1 MYGIE
6 NIGLFIVSGL
16 ILNILP
22 GPDSLLIAGR
32 SLSQGFKGGSAA
44 ALGIGA
50 GTFVHIFA
58 AMAGLSVVIATSA
71 TAFTVIKILG
81 GLYLI
86 YIAVSMILD
95 RESAIQIDCP
105 KQRKEPYRK
114 IFIEGFLTNILNP
127 KVAVFFLAFI
137 PQFISPESQS
147 HPMAFLILGV
157 IFNVNGMLWCHFLA
171 WTSAAVGE
179 RVVAS
184 GKVKKW
190 LNRIAATMFGY
201 FGIKLVLTAQS

>member
-22 GPDSLLIAGR
+22 GPDSLLVAGR
-32 SLSQGFKGGSAA
+32 SLTQGFKGGSAA

-86 YIAVSMILD
+86 YIAVSMIIS
-95 RESAIQIDCP
+95 RESTTSIDCAQP
-105 KQRKEPYRK
+105 KQESLGK
-114 IFIEGFLTNILNP
+114 IFTEGFLTNVLNP

-147 HPMAFLILGV
+147 QPLAFLILGV
-157 IFNVNGMLWCHFLA
+157 IFNINGMIWCHFLA
-171 WTSAAVGE
+171 WSSSAVGA

-184 GKVKKW
+184 GNVKKW
-190 LNRIAATMFGY
+190 LNRLAATMFGY
-201 FGIKLVLTAQS
+201 FGIRLVLTSQS